1 MSTFRYG
8 KPHPSSCIDHIF
20 LSCRVWWS
28 FQSPECFATLTD
40 VLFSEAQTFSS
51 PNVRR
56 WGGNRVNQSHEGI
69 EMRIEKSAGGG
80 ERGVS
85 SVSETL
91 CHGLDEEMKCAA
103 SIRRW
108 AKIKA
113 SPTLSHMVLFDQ
125 CFAFSLFAFFLGLS
139 VTFFF
144 FSESGPFVFSPSEI
158 PPRYWGNN
166 MVARKVRGLR
176 KPNLPQILWFTLV
189 SPTFLPFFLHSLSC
203 FSFLVLFVASYTLYS
218 IFIGWCLICVCW

>member
-1 MSTFRYG
+1 
-8 KPHPSSCIDHIF
+8 
-20 LSCRVWWS
+20 
-28 FQSPECFATLTD
+28 
-40 VLFSEAQTFSS
+40 
-51 PNVRR
+51 
-56 WGGNRVNQSHEGI
+56 
-69 EMRIEKSAGGG
+69 MRIEKSAGGG

-144 FSESGPFVFSPSEI
+144 FSESGPFVFFPIRNSSTL
-158 PPRYWGNN
+158 
-166 MVARKVRGLR
+166 LR
-176 KPNLPQILWFTLV
+176 QQHGSTQGERSKKAKPATDSLV
-189 SPTFLPFFLHSLSC
+189 HTRLANISSFFLHSLSC
-203 FSFLVLFVASYTLYS
+203 FSFLVLFVASYTL
-218 IFIGWCLICVCW
+218 LQ